1 MKKRSRKT
9 GKALAAILAAL
20 ILSVGIG
27 DFLKTVSQNPQK
39 AIETAARIIAG
50 KGMLRLA
57 ERELDPPLV
66 ALTFDDGPDAEY
78 TELLLDGLKERGAKA
93 SFFLLGK
100 CLEGREELLIRMKE
114 EGHLIGNHTYN
125 HVRLDKLTPSEA
137 REEIL
142 KTNNRIYEVTG
153 EYPVYLRPPYGA
165 WKKDLELYVE
175 MIPVLWNVDTLDWK
189 CQDVSSILAA
199 VRKNVKNGSV
209 ILMHDEYA
217 ATVKAA
223 LAIVDELKKEGY
235 EFVTVDRLILP

>member
-1 MKKRSRKT
+1 MKKRSRKNR
-9 GKALAAILAAL
+9 KAPAAVFIAL
-20 ILSVGIG
+20 ILSVGAGSLIAA
-27 DFLKTVSQNPQK
+27 VNRHPQK
-39 AIETAARIIAG
+39 AAETAAGLLAG
-50 KGMLRLA
+50 EGMLRLVKA
-57 ERELDPPLV
+57 EQDPPYV

-100 CLEGREELLIRMKE
+100 CLEGREELVIRMKE

-125 HVRLDKLTPSEA
+125 HVRLDRLTPSEA

-142 KTNNRIYEVTG
+142 KTNNRIYEITG
-153 EYPVYLRPPYGA
+153 EYPVFLRPPYGA

-189 CQDVSSILAA
+189 NQDVASVLAS

-217 ATVKAA
+217 TSVKAA

>member
-1 MKKRSRKT
+1 MKKRGRKI
-9 GKALAAILAAL
+9 GKALIAVLGALA
-20 ILSVGIG
+20 LSAGIG
-27 DFLKTVSQNPQK
+27 NLKKIISENPQK
-39 AIETAARIIAG
+39 AAEAAARIIAG

-57 ERELDPPLV
+57 ERELEPPLV
-66 ALTFDDGPDAEY
+66 ALTFDDGPDEEY
-78 TELLLDGLKERGAKA
+78 TELLLDGLKQRGVKA
-93 SFFLLGK
+93 SFFVLGK
-100 CLEGREELLIRMKE
+100 CLEGQEELLIRMKE

-125 HVRLDKLTPSEA
+125 HVRLDKLTPFQA

-142 KTNNRIYEVTG
+142 KTNNRIYEATG

-165 WKKDLELYVE
+165 WKRELELYVE

-189 CQDVSSILAA
+189 CQDVSSILDS

-217 ATVKAA
+217 STVKAA

>member
-1 MKKRSRKT
+1 MKKRGRKI
-9 GKALAAILAAL
+9 GKALIAVLGALALSAAI
-20 ILSVGIG
+20 GN
-27 DFLKTVSQNPQK
+27 LKKIISENPQK
-39 AIETAARIIAG
+39 AAEAAARIIAG

-57 ERELDPPLV
+57 ERELEPPLV
-66 ALTFDDGPDAEY
+66 ALTFDDGPDEEY
-78 TELLLDGLKERGAKA
+78 TELLLDGLKRRGVKA
-93 SFFLLGK
+93 SFFVLGK
-100 CLEGREELLIRMKE
+100 CLEGQEELLIRMKE

-125 HVRLDKLTPSEA
+125 HVRLDKLTPFQA

-142 KTNNRIYEVTG
+142 KTNNRIYEATG

-165 WKKDLELYVE
+165 WKKELELYVE

-189 CQDVSSILAA
+189 CQDVSSILDS

-217 ATVKAA
+217 STVKAA

>member
-1 MKKRSRKT
+1 MKKRGRKI
-9 GKALAAILAAL
+9 GKALIAVLGALALSAAI
-20 ILSVGIG
+20 GN
-27 DFLKTVSQNPQK
+27 LKKIISENPQK
-39 AIETAARIIAG
+39 VAEAAARIIAG

-57 ERELDPPLV
+57 ERELEPPLV
-66 ALTFDDGPDAEY
+66 ALTFDDGPDEEY
-78 TELLLDGLKERGAKA
+78 TELLLDGLKRRGVKA
-93 SFFLLGK
+93 SFFVLGK
-100 CLEGREELLIRMKE
+100 CLEGQEELLIRMKE

-125 HVRLDKLTPSEA
+125 HVRLDKLTPFQA

-142 KTNNRIYEVTG
+142 KTNNRIYEATG

-165 WKKDLELYVE
+165 WKKELELYVE

-189 CQDVSSILAA
+189 CQDVSSILDS

-217 ATVKAA
+217 STVKAA

>member
-1 MKKRSRKT
+1 MKKRGRKI
-9 GKALAAILAAL
+9 GKALIAVLGALALSAAI
-20 ILSVGIG
+20 GN
-27 DFLKTVSQNPQK
+27 LKKIISENPQK
-39 AIETAARIIAG
+39 AAEAAARIIAG

-57 ERELDPPLV
+57 ERELEPPLV
-66 ALTFDDGPDAEY
+66 ALTFDDGPDEEY
-78 TELLLDGLKERGAKA
+78 TELLLDGLKQRGVKA
-93 SFFLLGK
+93 SFFVLGK
-100 CLEGREELLIRMKE
+100 CLEGQEELLIRMKE

-125 HVRLDKLTPSEA
+125 HVRLDKLTPFQA

-142 KTNNRIYEVTG
+142 KTNNRIYEATG

-165 WKKDLELYVE
+165 WKKELELYVE

-189 CQDVSSILAA
+189 CQDVSSILDS

-217 ATVKAA
+217 STVKAA